1 MPSNCH
7 NCHKPIRL
15 DEFIYCPYCGTSV
28 SETHQTADA
37 THHTSTSSGQ
47 PVALISG
54 HVPNAE
60 EIQFSLGPYQI
71 LKSIG
76 KGGMGE
82 VLLGYDTNCG
92 RRIALKRIRED
103 LKEHVQMHNR
113 FLKEAHITSQLTHP
127 SIIPIYTIHDDPNL
141 TYYTMPFVEGKTL
154 KQILKEARQADREG
168 KKDASTL
175 TSIPGLVRIFL
186 SICQAVAYA
195 HSNEVLHRD
204 LKPENIIIGKYGEVL
219 ILDWGLAKMIRKP
232 TNESEHKD
240 EDEEDENG
248 EEEESPEKHRLHGL
262 TKLGKVVGTV
272 SYMAPERALGKPATP
287 QTDVYSLGVIL
298 YQILALRP
306 PFRRG
311 TLKEF
316 RQNLIKEKLVP
327 PEEVA
332 PYRDVPRI
340 LSAVVNRCLS
350 GNLDRRYSTV
360 DEFIHDIE
368 NYLEGRSEWTQ
379 IAELRINRRTDWEF
393 QENVLIAEHVA
404 VTRGTEVTD
413 WVSLMISKQSFNG
426 NTRLETKV
434 KLGPG
439 GHGIGFLM
447 SIPEAAERVHLNDG
461 YCLWIGSDNNK
472 STKLLKS
479 TVEVIYQPEIV
490 LQRGEWYTVRI
501 EKIDQNIYFYLN
513 DQLQFSYICYFPLVG
528 THVGLLARD
537 DDFTI
542 EGIQI
547 SCGGQ
552 SIMVNCLTVP
562 DTFLAHKNY
571 DTAFN
576 EYRRIGYSFPGTAE
590 GREALFRAGI
600 TLLEQAKAEH
610 SAELFDK
617 ALEEFGLLHDTPGAP
632 LEYLGKGLVYE
643 TLQDFDEE
651 IKCYELAL
659 RRYGNHPLSRV
670 LNDHV
675 IYRMLDTSRY
685 DRKATY
691 QFILLVLQQLPDSCN
706 INSVKKLFN
715 SLQKHWEKLPFF
727 FNGFSSQQNHF
738 DNFSIQLAFWLAKS
752 HPIEEILERTLQSE
766 NPNVTII
773 GNGIFALIQLEFFN
787 TASAWLEK
795 IKDIPELNETHR
807 CLQWAVEGNKSIT
820 EMRLSDTLT
829 KEEERLVQYLL
840 SQTIRKR
847 QLNSTH
853 LLLTKL
859 EGKSISGFCDVAIKS
874 ALACL
879 HMLENKWKAAEEIF
893 QAFPLELLNQ
903 ETTPLHFLYGC
914 WLYHTEAK
922 EIALIHFMG
931 VLDVPYPR
939 SWTLFSHYLSGKL
952 SETSPWFQRAFYWEK
967 KQLFAQLAIFYELLG
982 NHEKTKYFMALEEN
996 EGPDEQE

>member
-1 MPSNCH
+1 MSNTCH
-7 NCHKPIRL
+7 SCKKTIPL
-15 DEFIYCPYCGTSV
+15 DEYVYCPFCGTTHN
-28 SETHQTADA
+28 ETQLTGES
-37 THHTSTSSGQ
+37 THHASIVTGNPPTL
-47 PVALISG
+47 VSG
-54 HVPNAE
+54 HVPDADE
-60 EIQFSLGPYQI
+60 VKFTLGPYQI

-127 SIIPIYTIHDDPNL
+127 SIIPIYTIHDEQGL

-154 KQILKEARQADREG
+154 KQILKEARHADKVG

-195 HSNEVLHRD
+195 HSNGVLHRD
-204 LKPENIIIGKYGEVL
+204 LKPENIIVGKYGEVL
-219 ILDWGLAKMIRKP
+219 ILDWGLAKMMWKM
-232 TNESEHKD
+232 S
-240 EDEEDENG
+240 
-248 EEEESPEKHRLHGL
+248 EEEESSLDDEEIEEAQAKHRLHGL
-262 TKLGKVVGTV
+262 TKIGKVVGTV
-272 SYMAPERALGKPATP
+272 SYMAPERALGQPATQ

-298 YQILALRP
+298 YQILALRT
-306 PFRRG
+306 PFKRG

-316 RQNLIKEKLVP
+316 RQKLIKEKLVP

-350 GNLDRRYSTV
+350 GNLDRRYTSV
-360 DEFIHDIE
+360 DEFIRDIE

-413 WVSLMISKQSFNG
+413 WVSLMISKLSFNG

-434 KLGPG
+434 KLGSG

-461 YCLWIGSDNNK
+461 YCLWIGSENNK

-490 LQRGEWYTVRI
+490 LKKDEWYTIRI

-513 DQLQFSYICYFPLVG
+513 EQLQFSYICYLPLVG

-537 DDFTI
+537 DDFDI
-542 EGIQI
+542 DGIQI

-562 DTFLAHKNY
+562 DTFLAHKDY
-571 DTAFN
+571 GTAFN

-610 SAELFDK
+610 KPELFDK
-617 ALEEFGLLHDTPGAP
+617 ALDEFGLLHDTPGAP

-643 TLQDFDEE
+643 TLQDFSEE
-651 IKCYELAL
+651 IKCYELSL
-659 RRYGNHPLSRV
+659 RRYGSHPLSRV

-675 IYRMLDTSRY
+675 IYRMLESSRY

-691 QFILLVLQQLPDSCN
+691 QFIMLVLQCLPESCS
-706 INSVKKLFN
+706 INSVKKLFA

-727 FNGFSSQQNHF
+727 FNGFSTQNGLY
-738 DNFSIQLAFWLAKS
+738 DNFMIQLAFWLAKE
-752 HPIEEILERTLQSE
+752 HPLEEILERELQSE
-766 NPNVTII
+766 EPNHTLVE
-773 GNGIFALIQLEFFN
+773 NAIFAFIPLEYYE
-787 TASAWLEK
+787 TAEKWMNKLKDLPDFAETYRCTKWALGGIKSVEELE
-795 IKDIPELNETHR
+795 
-807 CLQWAVEGNKSIT
+807 
-820 EMRLSDTLT
+820 LSETLT
-829 KEEERLVQYLL
+829 RQEERLIQYLL
-840 SQTIRKR
+840 VQTIKKR
-847 QLNSTH
+847 NLVSTH
-853 LLLTKL
+853 LLLKKL
-859 EGKSISGFCDVAIKS
+859 EGRSVTGYCDVAIKS
-874 ALACL
+874 ATACL
-879 HMLENKWKAAEEIF
+879 YMLENKWKQAEEIF
-893 QAFPLELLNQ
+893 LAFPLELLNQ
-903 ETTPLHFLYGC
+903 ESTPLHFLYGC
-914 WLYHTEAK
+914 WLYHTEGK

-952 SETSPWFQRAFYWEK
+952 SETGPWFHRAFFWEK
-967 KQLFAQLAIFYELLG
+967 KQLFLQLSIFYELLG
-982 NHEKTKYFMALEEN
+982 NHEKANYYLALEQKESDHK
-996 EGPDEQE
+996 GA